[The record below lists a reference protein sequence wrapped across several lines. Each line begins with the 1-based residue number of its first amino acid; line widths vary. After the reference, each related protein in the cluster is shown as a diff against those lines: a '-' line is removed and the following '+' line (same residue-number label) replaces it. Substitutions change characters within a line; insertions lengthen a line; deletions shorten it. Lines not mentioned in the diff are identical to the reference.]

1 MFKRIDRASFLTGMF
16 AFAAPALADD
26 CASAAKGALLNSG
39 RTPVSITMTKID
51 AQGRKT
57 TTRQVQ
63 TVTNKYVQT
72 ENGKWYA
79 MNIAIKDLVDNLDTA
94 KLTCRRG
101 GSDTLNGEAV
111 AIYEVQEAVDEALK
125 DNKIW
130 VSSRNLILKA
140 EGNTD
145 GAHYTL
151 LYDYAHITP
160 PANAVSM
167 GGG

>member
-1 MFKRIDRASFLTGMF
+1 MGIF
-16 AFAAPALADD
+16 AFAGPALADD
-26 CASAAKGALLNSG
+26 CASAAKGAMLNSG
-39 RTPVSITMTKID
+39 RTPVSVTMTKTD
-51 AQGRKT
+51 AQGKKT

-63 TVTNKYVQT
+63 TATNKYVQT

-79 MNIAIKDLVDNLDTA
+79 MNIAIKDLVDNLDTT
-94 KLTCRRG
+94 KLACRRS

-111 AIYEVQEAVDEALK
+111 TTYEVQEDVDETLK

-130 VSSRNLILKA
+130 VSSRNLILKS
-140 EGNTD
+140 EGNIE

-151 LYDYAHITP
+151 LYDYAHVTP

>member
-1 MFKRIDRASFLTGMF
+1 MFKPIYQAVLLMGIF
-16 AFAAPALADD
+16 AFAETATADD
-26 CASAAKGALLNSG
+26 CASAAKGAMLNSG
-39 RTPVSITMTKID
+39 RTPVSITMTKTD

-79 MNIAIKDLVDNLDTA
+79 MNIAIKDLVDNLDTT
-94 KLTCRRG
+94 KLTCRRSS
-101 GSDTLNGEAV
+101 SDTLNGESV
-111 AIYEVQEAVDEALK
+111 TTYEVQEDVDETLK

-130 VSSRNLILKA
+130 VSSRNLILKS

-145 GAHYTL
+145 GVHYTL
-151 LYDYAHITP
+151 LYDYAHVTP

>member
-1 MFKRIDRASFLTGMF
+1 MFIRIDRAILLTGIF
-16 AFAAPALADD
+16 AFAIPALADD
-26 CASAAKGALLNSG
+26 CASAAKGAMLNSG
-39 RTPVSITMTKID
+39 RTPVSITMTKTD

-79 MNIAIKDLVDNLDTA
+79 MNIAIKDLVDNLDTS
-94 KLTCRRG
+94 KLTCRRS

-111 AIYEVQEAVDEALK
+111 TTYEVQEDVDETLK

-130 VSSRNLILKA
+130 VSSRNLIVKS

-151 LYDYAHITP
+151 LYDYAHVTP

>member
-1 MFKRIDRASFLTGMF
+1 MFMRVDRAILLAGIF
-16 AFAAPALADD
+16 AFAVPALGDD
-26 CASAAKGALLNSG
+26 CASAAKGAMVNSG
-39 RTPVSITMTKID
+39 RTPVSITMTKTD

-72 ENGKWYA
+72 ENGKWYV
-79 MNIAIKDLVDNLDTA
+79 MNIAIKDLVDNIDTT
-94 KLTCRRG
+94 KLICRRS

-111 AIYEVQEAVDEALK
+111 TTYEVQEDVDETLK

-130 VSSRNLILKA
+130 VSSRNLILKS
-140 EGNTD
+140 EGHTE

-151 LYDYAHITP
+151 LYDYAHVTP